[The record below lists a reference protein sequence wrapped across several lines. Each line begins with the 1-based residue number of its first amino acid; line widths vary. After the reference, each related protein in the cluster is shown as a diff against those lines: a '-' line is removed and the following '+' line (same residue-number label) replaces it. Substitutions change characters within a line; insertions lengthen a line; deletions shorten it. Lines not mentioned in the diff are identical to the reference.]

1 MLVLKVLCEVDLQ
14 FWFMDC
20 DHISV
25 GDGHNVNF
33 LLLCLLGGHGPLP
46 DADSD
51 LMVGDGVPV
60 LEGVDLQLVLVVP
73 NHAPKLPVGVR
84 GVFVPQSLLL
94 LQYLSLLRSPLLP
107 VLLQLLHFFDNIRP
121 SSIYNG
127 NYWISKGS

>member
-51 LMVGDGVPV
+51 LMVAHGVPV
-60 LEGVDLQLVLVVP
+60 YEWVKLKLLLVVED
-73 NHAPKLPVGVR
+73 HLKELPVR
-84 GVFVPQSLLL
+84 VPRVTVSQHL
-94 LQYLSLLRSPLLP
+94 
-107 VLLQLLHFFDNIRP
+107 
-121 SSIYNG
+121 
-127 NYWISKGS
+127 